1 MKSVFITGGS
11 AGIGLELCK
20 LYLSKGFNVGTC
32 SCEEVSKLALPE
44 SLSYYQVDVTNI
56 EDIKKAIN
64 DFYKQHKSLDIVIAN
79 AGIRMDKKTIPDFSF
94 GTKVIDVNVNGVLN
108 TFAPSVEIMENQ
120 GYGQLAAIASISGMT
135 GMPGMAIYGA
145 SKSAVINLCE
155 SFAID
160 LKKHNINV
168 TTIAPGFIQTEQVSR
183 NNHSM
188 PFMLTPKEAAV
199 KIYKAINKKKGLYV
213 FPLPMMLI
221 AKALDFMPR
230 RLYRKVMEYDLLGMQ
245 KG

>member
-32 SCEEVSKLALPE
+32 SFEEESKLSLPK
-44 SLSYYQVDVTNI
+44 SLFYYQVDVTNK
-56 EDIKKAIN
+56 EDIKNAIDN
-64 DFYKQHKSLDIVIAN
+64 FYKKNNRLDIVIAN
-79 AGIRMDKKTIPDFSF
+79 AGIRMDKKTIPNFSF

-108 TFAPSVEIMENQ
+108 TFAPSVAIMEKQ
-120 GYGQLAAIASISGMT
+120 GFGQLVAIASISGMT

-160 LKKHNINV
+160 LKKHNIHV
-168 TTIAPGFIQTEQVSR
+168 TTIAPGFIKTEQVSR

-188 PFMLTPKEAAV
+188 PFMLSPTEAAF
-199 KIYKAINKKKGLYV
+199 KIYKAIEKKKGLYV
-213 FPLPMMLI
+213 FPLPMMII
-221 AKALDFMPR
+221 AKALYFMPR
-230 RLYRKVMEYDLLGMQ
+230 RIYRKVMEYDLLGMQ